1 MTRRTFEALRDCAS
15 KMKGMAPGEAKIKE
29 MFAFLSK
36 VDRLARICHDEGP
49 TGLRLEAD
57 NLPEETDYERAFKE
71 SILIWMQG
79 DSVDKA
85 SDHAADRYFESKP
98 SGYDAAI
105 FFAAVYSVAKI
116 VTGEFACGFIDMG
129 LQYML
134 PDGWRW
140 DEEDEKEK
148 ETHKGDENWF
158 QYERSH
164 RRKFLGDTEEE
175 NRHRFDHIR
184 VCDLQIQKDDIAEGI
199 GRKIA
204 DRLPEYKDGA
214 LQLILKE
221 LKYTDLAKSLYVLPK
236 EAEDRIVSNLSSY
249 CIPVIKGYCILNK
262 DSVNA
267 TDIIAAICRFEEALN
282 AYNGDPALE
291 PEYES

>member
-1 MTRRTFEALRDCAS
+1 MTRKTFETLRDCAS
-15 KMKGMAPGEAKIKE
+15 KMKGAAPDEVKIKE

-36 VDRLARICHDEGP
+36 VDRLARICRDEGP

-57 NLPEETDYERAFKE
+57 SLAEKTSYERAFKE
-71 SILIWMQG
+71 SILMWMQG
-79 DSVDKA
+79 SSVDES
-85 SDHAADRYFESKP
+85 SDHAADRYFEANP
-98 SGYDAAI
+98 SGYDAVI
-105 FFAAVYSVAKI
+105 FFAAVFSVAKI

-140 DEEDEKEK
+140 EEEDEKE
-148 ETHKGDENWF
+148 EELHKDDENWF
-158 QYERSH
+158 QFAHSH
-164 RRKFLGDTEEE
+164 RRKFLGDPDEEI
-175 NRHRFDHIR
+175 RHRFDHIR
-184 VCDLQIQKDDIAEGI
+184 ICDLQLQKDDIAEGV

-236 EAEDRIVSNLSSY
+236 EAEDRIVSNLSSD

-262 DSVNA
+262 DSVSA
-267 TDIIAAICRFEEALN
+267 TDTIAAICRFEEAIN
-282 AYNGDPALE
+282 SYNGDPGLE
-291 PEYES
+291 AEYES